1 VSIQDIR
8 PNPQDTSNFYLA
20 NIYRT
25 IAEPNG
31 SNISSSLPISPPP
44 FSPPNYAVWVNALWF
59 LSLLISLTC
68 ALLATLLQQWARRYL
83 KLTQSRYSL
92 HKRARIRAFYA
103 EGVEKLLLPWTVETL
118 PTLLHTS
125 LFLFFAGLVVF
136 LLNVNITTFKLVL
149 SWAGICMALYGCITM
164 MPIFHHD
171 SPYRTPL
178 SLPAWHIVTGMSFVT
193 FWVLQWV
200 TDFQCFS
207 DSAYVRFW
215 NLKNKYRKFLKQ
227 GMQKM
232 AEETALRS
240 PLEIDVRAFM
250 WTFDRL
256 DEDHELERFFAG
268 LPGLRSS
275 RFVNY
280 PLPSLTHE
288 QRWELSQALT
298 GLLDRTFTSDLLPAP
313 VKNRRAIICAKA
325 VDPAYIPH
333 AFTLFDKLLSK
344 CQYGGPLATGIVE
357 IVRGWPISTDECTIL
372 YAQAILSMI
381 VARVQPRDG
390 SWFVLAS
397 NELGVPET
405 VLRDYAAHG
414 DNLSLAILIHVIH
427 QQLTHYRKWTWPRFE
442 FWKVLEAAS
451 KFNGQ
456 DTSPTLRHKF
466 CTLWNQIVFEVKNDN
481 DEEKAG
487 FILRLIRHVHIA
499 LHQDTDPPPF
509 TDGQDD
515 ILEEASLYTV
525 CNAVGH
531 IHDDST
537 STTFP
542 RTVLPDSASLA
553 SPNAPSSSVTAPL
566 HVVKSLVD
574 VPPLD
579 NFHLARQ
586 TAIAYE
592 RRDIV
597 NSGIIVP
604 RPILETVTSAPPL
617 SPISPPAAIAAAL
630 RHNPDLLMPFNAPT
644 LLSSASSNPV
654 LDNILRTGPLLSSH
668 FPITRPDLSPSCP
681 ESHRSIIVTTA
692 PSVSLGPTSTPDLGT
707 AAEELETLFT
717 QRKGRT

>member
-1 VSIQDIR
+1 LQHE
-8 PNPQDTSNFYLA
+8 F
-20 NIYRT
+20 
-25 IAEPNG
+25 
-31 SNISSSLPISPPP
+31 
-44 FSPPNYAVWVNALWF
+44 
-59 LSLLISLTC
+59 C
-68 ALLATLLQQWARRYL
+68 A
-83 KLTQSRYSL
+83 
-92 HKRARIRAFYA
+92 
-103 EGVEKLLLPWTVETL
+103 
-118 PTLLHTS
+118 
-125 LFLFFAGLVVF
+125 
-136 LLNVNITTFKLVL
+136 
-149 SWAGICMALYGCITM
+149 
-164 MPIFHHD
+164 
-171 SPYRTPL
+171 
-178 SLPAWHIVTGMSFVT
+178 
-193 FWVLQWV
+193 
-200 TDFQCFS
+200 
-207 DSAYVRFW
+207 
-215 NLKNKYRKFLKQ
+215 
-227 GMQKM
+227 
-232 AEETALRS
+232 
-240 PLEIDVRAFM
+240 
-250 WTFDRL
+250 
-256 DEDHELERFFAG
+256 
-268 LPGLRSS
+268 
-275 RFVNY
+275 
-280 PLPSLTHE
+280 
-288 QRWELSQALT
+288 
-298 GLLDRTFTSDLLPAP
+298 
-313 VKNRRAIICAKA
+313 
-325 VDPAYIPH
+325 
-333 AFTLFDKLLSK
+333 
-344 CQYGGPLATGIVE
+344 
-357 IVRGWPISTDECTIL
+357 
-372 YAQAILSMI
+372 
-381 VARVQPRDG
+381 
-390 SWFVLAS
+390 
-397 NELGVPET
+397 
-405 VLRDYAAHG
+405 
-414 DNLSLAILIHVIH
+414 
-427 QQLTHYRKWTWPRFE
+427 
-442 FWKVLEAAS
+442 
-451 KFNGQ
+451 
-456 DTSPTLRHKF
+456 
-466 CTLWNQIVFEVKNDN
+466 LWNQIVFEVKNDN